1 MLSNVSV
8 QIKNFKSIKNKRIE
22 LNNGMTLVKGPSGA
36 GKSTALESILYAITG
51 HPRACKPLGTCAA
64 TRVQLDFVVAA
75 PHRDEVAGERWSIV
89 RSTRPGRL
97 LLERPE
103 NHQPVEDD
111 EAQAL
116 INSLFGQKFD
126 TVSYIPQNT
135 AKSFMCMTP
144 AAKLEFLESLTFG
157 DEAANV
163 KKKAKAYLKEKKIQ
177 VTKAEA
183 EHGVFDAE
191 LKRLSR
197 TPTGEAKKIPAR
209 PNVDSLSDLQENK
222 ARARNLVKQCRREID
237 DVSRE
242 RRALVHKQR
251 ERDNAVASSK
261 TLANELDELELTL
274 KTEAEEIAIS
284 TEPAVNPDDID
295 QFIKD
300 AKEAENAART
310 LARLNS
316 SVPKW
321 APSTSLEKCENIHET
336 WIKKKEALLLEVAD
350 QIKAAENKDV
360 DHFSCPSCHAPIN
373 YNRMTK
379 TASAGACSADQ
390 LDCTKSVRELL
401 GEESRIH
408 SQIKKRNRDMD
419 ALRDTLEKIQNIE
432 DEWGE
437 GALSDLEELE
447 DTVQAGRNLKAKCG
461 RAEKIRTKLASAKKK
476 ASLCDDFE
484 SDIQKLDVRAKALSE
499 KLDEATDAFDQVDAH
514 LEELDA
520 WNRKVDACTRFNE
533 DIQRQKKTL
542 QEAEKKAKRA
552 KNNLDRAT
560 ALLKG
565 AEELKSAVLE
575 AESLALV
582 QLVNA
587 INDHAATYLD
597 AFFSDDPIEVSL
609 KTFTAVKSKKKV
621 KPSIQTEILFK
632 GNEMKLDGLSGGE
645 CARVVVAF
653 NLALSDIMNTPV
665 LMLDEVTANLDA
677 DLAET
682 IFETVSAA
690 NAQKIVMAVAH
701 QCVDGTFQNILK
713 F

>member
-22 LNNGMTLVKGPSGA
+22 LKNGMTLVKGPSGA

-75 PHRDEVAGERWSIV
+75 PHRDEVADERWSIV

-157 DEAANV
+157 DDVANV

-191 LKRLSR
+191 LKSLSR
-197 TPTGEAKKIPAR
+197 KPTGEAKKIPAR

-222 ARARNLVKQCRREID
+222 ARSRNLVKQCRSETD
-237 DVSRE
+237 NVSRE

-251 ERDNAVASSK
+251 ERDNAVASCK
-261 TLANELDELELTL
+261 TLANELDELKLTL

-284 TEPAVNPDDID
+284 SEPAVNPNDID

-321 APSTSLEKCENIHET
+321 APSTSLEKCEKIHET

-350 QIKAAENKDV
+350 QIKSAENKDV

-390 LDCTKSVRELL
+390 LDCAKSVRELL

-461 RAEKIRTKLASAKKK
+461 RTEKIRTKLASAKKK

-484 SDIQKLDVRAKALSE
+484 SDIQKLDVRANVLSE
-499 KLDEATDAFDQVDAH
+499 KLDEATDAFDQADAH

-552 KNNLDRAT
+552 KNNLDKAT

-565 AEELKSAVLE
+565 AEELKSAVLK

-587 INDHAATYLD
+587 INDHAAMYLD

-632 GNEMKLDGLSGGE
+632 GNDMKLDGLSGGE

>member
-22 LNNGMTLVKGPSGA
+22 LKNGMTLVKGPSGA

-75 PHRDEVAGERWSIV
+75 PHRDEVADERWSIV

-97 LLERPE
+97 FLERPE
-103 NHQPVEDD
+103 THEPVEDD

-157 DEAANV
+157 DDVANV

-191 LKRLSR
+191 LKSLSR
-197 TPTGEAKKIPAR
+197 KPTGEAKKIPAR
-209 PNVDSLSDLQENK
+209 PNVDSRSDLQENK
-222 ARARNLVKQCRREID
+222 ARSRNLVKQCRSETD
-237 DVSRE
+237 NVNRE

-251 ERDNAVASSK
+251 ERDNAVASCK
-261 TLANELDELELTL
+261 TLANELDELKLTL
-274 KTEAEEIAIS
+274 KTEAEEIAI
-284 TEPAVNPDDID
+284 VNPNDID

-321 APSTSLEKCENIHET
+321 APSTSLEKCEKIHET
-336 WIKKKEALLLEVAD
+336 WIKKKETLLLEVAE

-379 TASAGACSADQ
+379 TASAGAAER

-437 GALSDLEELE
+437 GALSDLEDLE

-484 SDIQKLDVRAKALSE
+484 HDIQKLDVRAKALSE
-499 KLDEATDAFDQVDAH
+499 KLDEATDAFDQADAH

-552 KNNLDRAT
+552 KNNLDKAT
-560 ALLKG
+560 SLLKG
-565 AEELKSAVLE
+565 AEELKSAVLN

-587 INDHAATYLD
+587 INDHAAMYLD

>member
-22 LNNGMTLVKGPSGA
+22 LKNGMTLVKGPSGA

-64 TRVQLDFVVAA
+64 TRIQLDFVVAA
-75 PHRDEVAGERWSIV
+75 PHLAPHRDEVADERWSIV

-103 NHQPVEDD
+103 THEPVEDD

-157 DEAANV
+157 DDVANV

-191 LKRLSR
+191 LKSLSR
-197 TPTGEAKKIPAR
+197 KPTGEAKKIPAR

-222 ARARNLVKQCRREID
+222 ARSRNLVKQCRSETD
-237 DVSRE
+237 NVNRE

-251 ERDNAVASSK
+251 ERDNAVASCK
-261 TLANELDELELTL
+261 TLANELDELKLTL
-274 KTEAEEIAIS
+274 KTEAEEIAI
-284 TEPAVNPDDID
+284 VNPNDID

-321 APSTSLEKCENIHET
+321 APSTSLEKCQKIHET
-336 WIKKKEALLLEVAD
+336 WIKKKETLLLEVAE

-379 TASAGACSADQ
+379 TASAGAAER

-484 SDIQKLDVRAKALSE
+484 HDIQKLDVRANVLSE
-499 KLDEATDAFDQVDAH
+499 KLDEATDAFDQADAH

-552 KNNLDRAT
+552 KNNLDKAT
-560 ALLKG
+560 SLLKG
-565 AEELKSAVLE
+565 AEELKSAVLN

-587 INDHAATYLD
+587 INDHAAMYLD

>member
-22 LNNGMTLVKGPSGA
+22 LKNGMTLVKGPSGA

-75 PHRDEVAGERWSIV
+75 PHLAPHRDEVADERWSIV

-103 NHQPVEDD
+103 TREPVEDD

-157 DEAANV
+157 DDVANV

-191 LKRLSR
+191 LKSLSR
-197 TPTGEAKKIPAR
+197 KPTGEAKKIPAR
-209 PNVDSLSDLQENK
+209 PNVDSRSDLQENK
-222 ARARNLVKQCRREID
+222 ARSRNLVKQCRSETD
-237 DVSRE
+237 NVSRE

-251 ERDNAVASSK
+251 ERDNAVASCK
-261 TLANELDELELTL
+261 TLANELDELKLTL
-274 KTEAEEIAIS
+274 KTEAEEIAI
-284 TEPAVNPDDID
+284 VNPNDID

-321 APSTSLEKCENIHET
+321 APSTSLEKCEKIHET
-336 WIKKKEALLLEVAD
+336 WIKKKETLLLEVAE

-379 TASAGACSADQ
+379 TASAGAEER

-447 DTVQAGRNLKAKCG
+447 DTVQAGRNLKAKYG

-484 SDIQKLDVRAKALSE
+484 HDIQKLDVRTNVLSE
-499 KLDEATDAFDQVDAH
+499 KLDEATDAFDQADAH

-552 KNNLDRAT
+552 KNNLDKAT
-560 ALLKG
+560 SLLKG
-565 AEELKSAVLE
+565 AEELKSAVLN

-587 INDHAATYLD
+587 INDHAAMYLD